1 MSNSEYFNHF
11 FDIVADY
18 MSYLRAFEANERWH
32 YKKEGK
38 NKYKNYGTF
47 RVMKSRWLCGKL
59 K

>member
-1 MSNSEYFNHF
+1 MSNSDYFNHF

-18 MSYLRAFEANERWH
+18 MSYLRAFEAKDILH

-47 RVMKSRWLCGKL
+47 RVMKSRWLRGKL

>member
-32 YKKEGK
+32 SKKK
-38 NKYKNYGTF
+38 AKTNT
-47 RVMKSRWLCGKL
+47 KSTEHSE
-59 K
+59 